1 MSYDHRNRDPFA
13 RSPLGDF
20 GTTDYSRPT
29 SGAWIAA
36 GFLIVFG
43 LFASVVL
50 LGDPPSTR
58 VVENTSLPPG
68 QGMVPPRPMVPT
80 VPIPVD

>member
-1 MSYDHRNRDPFA
+1 MSFDHRNRDPLA

-20 GTTDYSRPT
+20 GTTDYSRPR
-29 SGAWIAA
+29 SVGWIAA
-36 GFLIVFG
+36 GFLIIFG

-50 LGDPPSTR
+50 LGDQPSTR
-58 VVENTSLPPG
+58 VVENTALPPA
-68 QGMVPPRPMVPT
+68 QNMVPPRPTAPT